1 MIETGLLET
10 ETGAAGLHAKASKKT
25 KVRSKKVATLIKVNG
40 KSLIVNCKRKLPF
53 TNYQL
58 PITIDF
64 VSFYPKEISN
74 LFSNPI
80 NAGRIKSANAI
91 GTNATF
97 VCGSALRWTLR
108 IEERKI
114 VDAKF
119 QTNGCGFMIASADI
133 LAEMIIG
140 KGLAE
145 LHGLENLEKQI
156 KLKLGEFPENR
167 SHCLKLT
174 VETLQAAFN
183 DFRSAQLEEWSG
195 EKALIC
201 TCFGVSE
208 ETIEQVIDENH
219 CETVEEVSKKCN
231 AGSGCGSCQLLIQEI
246 IDTKTFD
253 Y

>member
-1 MIETGLLET
+1 M
-10 ETGAAGLHAKASKKT
+10 
-25 KVRSKKVATLIKVNG
+25 
-40 KSLIVNCKRKLPF
+40 
-53 TNYQL
+53 
-58 PITIDF
+58 
-64 VSFYPKEISN
+64 SFYPEQIRER
-74 LFSNPI
+74 FQNPKNI
-80 NAGRIKSANAI
+80 GRAKSANAV

-108 IEERKI
+108 IEKRKI
-114 VDAKF
+114 VEARF

-156 KLKLGEFPENR
+156 ELKLGEFPENR
-167 SHCLKLT
+167 QHCLKLT
-174 VETLQAAFN
+174 IETLQAAFN

-208 ETIEQVIDENH
+208 EMIEQVIDENL
-219 CETVEEVSKKCN
+219 CETVEEVSQKCN
-231 AGSGCGSCQLLIQEI
+231 AGSGCGSCQPLIQEI
-246 IDTKTFD
+246 IDAKIFD
-253 Y
+253 F